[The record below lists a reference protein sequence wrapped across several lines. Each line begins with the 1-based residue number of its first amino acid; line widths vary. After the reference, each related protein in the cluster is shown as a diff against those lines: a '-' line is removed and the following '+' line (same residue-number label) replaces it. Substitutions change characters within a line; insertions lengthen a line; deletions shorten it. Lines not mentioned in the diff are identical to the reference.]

1 MRREE
6 ILKLPPVVREFS
18 NYLNTI
24 NDKSPGTINEYLL
37 DLRTFFKYMKIVFG
51 EASISSD
58 SDLREIDISNIDIAF
73 IKKIKITD
81 VYEYFDYLSTE
92 RKKFHNSQ
100 HSTSGLSASTRARKV
115 SSLKT
120 FLSICKKHINW
131 KKIPYPNWNF
141 QKSFKTATLSYL
153 RRKFKAS

>member
-73 IKKIKITD
+73 IKNNVVARSICGKRDTVSINDFATRGLD
-81 VYEYFDYLSTE
+81 GYLSGVAHVAHLSKSRSLDKLE
-92 RKKFHNSQ
+92 LHKADGKQ
-100 HSTSGLSASTRARKV
+100 HEHQNKQ
-115 SSLKT
+115 
-120 FLSICKKHINW
+120 
-131 KKIPYPNWNF
+131 Y
-141 QKSFKTATLSYL
+141 
-153 RRKFKAS
+153 